1 MADTG
6 FVPHIM
12 IVESRFYPDLADELA
27 RGAIERLERAGA
39 TYKRVA
45 VPTLFEVPIAIRY
58 AIRAVE
64 IFPARKRFD
73 GYLAL
78 GCAVKSDETRAD
90 LVSNECTHAL
100 MALCT
105 QFSLAL
111 GFGIAACESRED
123 AWKCASVKAD
133 DIGGHAA
140 GNCLDMVQLK
150 TEFKLFPRSP

>member
-12 IVESRFYPDLADELA
+12 IVESRFNPDISDELA
-27 RGAIERLERAGA
+27 RGAIAQLDAAGA
-39 TYKRVA
+39 TYKRIP
-45 VPTLFEVPIAIRY
+45 VPTLFEVPVAIRY

-78 GCAVKSDETRAD
+78 GCHIKDSANDD
-90 LVSNECTHAL
+90 LVSSEATHAV
-100 MALCT
+100 MSLCT

-111 GFGIAACESRED
+111 GFGITAVENRDA
-123 AWKCASVKAD
+123 AWKCASIKGD
-133 DIGGHAA
+133 DIGGRAA
-140 GNCLDMVQLK
+140 TTCLEMVQLK